1 MLNNNDLDVDR
12 KEAVADLTLT
22 IHAPAKL
29 NLGLRIFPR
38 RPDGFHDIES
48 WFVPLSLRD
57 TLTFRGADALEL
69 ELSGLAAGLSDQPE
83 KNLVGRAALA
93 LAQAVKVK
101 PHANI
106 HLHKLIPAG
115 GGLGGGSSD
124 AAATLLALRRLWNVS
139 ISDQE
144 LFKLAARIGSDVP
157 FFIHGQSSIC
167 RGRGELIESLPLHRP
182 LFAVLIIPPYGTST
196 REVYQAFDIQAVPP
210 DPTAIAWT
218 QLAHANATDI
228 SATIRNDLER
238 SAFAVT
244 PALTGLRDEIKTI
257 ANRPV
262 HLSGSG
268 STLFILTDQPVEAEF
283 LADSLEHNLDKAM
296 RITPVRIHNSRR
308 LPS

>member
-1 MLNNNDLDVDR
+1 MDHNALDVDR
-12 KEAVADLTLT
+12 KEAVADLTVT
-22 IHAPAKL
+22 MHAPAKL

-57 TLTFRGADALEL
+57 TLTFRRTEALEL

-83 KNLVGRAALA
+83 KNLAGRAALA
-93 LAQAVKVK
+93 LAQAADVK

-124 AAATLLALRRLWNVS
+124 AAATLLALRQLWNVS
-139 ISDQE
+139 ISDPE
-144 LFKLAARIGSDVP
+144 IFKLAAQIGSDVP

-167 RGRGELIESLPLHRP
+167 RGRGELIESLPLHRL

-196 REVYQAFDIQAVPP
+196 KDVYQAFDIQSEPP
-210 DPTAIAWT
+210 DTAAIAWAE
-218 QLAHANATDI
+218 LAHANAMDI
-228 SATIRNDLER
+228 SAAIRNDLER
-238 SAFAVT
+238 SAFVVT
-244 PALTGLRDEIKTI
+244 PALSGLRDEIKTI
-257 ANRPV
+257 ARHPV

-268 STLFILTDQPVEAEF
+268 STLFILADQLAEAEF
-283 LADSLEHNLDKAM
+283 LANSLERNLDQAM
-296 RITPVRIHNSRR
+296 RITPVRINNSCRC
-308 LPS
+308 SS